1 MRNEMRLEGKVAL
14 VTGAASGIGAATA
27 ELFVKEGAK
36 VVVADRNIEQARRV
50 ASALGDRALAVGVD
64 VVIAQQIS
72 DAVDVTV
79 EAFGGLDIL
88 VNNAGLGIR
97 GTVVSTLEEDWD
109 RIIDVNL
116 KSVYLC
122 SKYAIPEIAKRGK
135 GAIVNISSTAAM
147 CGIPD
152 RAAYVASK
160 GGVAALTRSM
170 ALDHADQ
177 NIRINSIAP
186 GVIWSSYYEQMLKEA
201 RSGRLCQR
209 TEGARAGQPDGPTT
223 RDSDDGSVSRVGRV
237 IVRNRSDF
245 HGGRRLHRAIAGE
258 GPHGIVTLLAD
269 CR

>member
-1 MRNEMRLEGKVAL
+1 MRLEGKVAL
-14 VTGAASGIGAATA
+14 LTGAASGIGAATA

-72 DAVDVTV
+72 DAVGATV

-97 GTVVSTLEEDWD
+97 GSVVSTLEEDWD

-186 GVIWSSYYEQMLKEA
+186 GVIWSSYYEKMLKEVPDP
-201 RSGRLCQR
+201 
-209 TEGARAGQPDGPTT
+209 EGFVNGLKARAPINRMGQPHEIATMALFLASEESSFATGAIFTVDGGYTA
-223 RDSDDGSVSRVGRV
+223 R
-237 IVRNRSDF
+237 
-245 HGGRRLHRAIAGE
+245 
-258 GPHGIVTLLAD
+258 
-269 CR
+269 

>member
-186 GVIWSSYYEQMLKEA
+186 GVIWSSYYEQMLKEVPDP
-201 RSGRLCQR
+201 
-209 TEGARAGQPDGPTT
+209 EGFVNGLKARAPVNRMGQPHEIATMALFLASEESSFATGAIFTVDGGYTA
-223 RDSDDGSVSRVGRV
+223 R
-237 IVRNRSDF
+237 
-245 HGGRRLHRAIAGE
+245 
-258 GPHGIVTLLAD
+258 
-269 CR
+269 